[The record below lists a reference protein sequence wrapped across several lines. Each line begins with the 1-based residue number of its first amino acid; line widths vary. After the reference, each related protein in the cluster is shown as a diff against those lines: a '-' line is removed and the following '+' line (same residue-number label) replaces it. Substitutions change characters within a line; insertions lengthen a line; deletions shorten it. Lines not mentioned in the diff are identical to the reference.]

1 MHRYSE
7 VVKADVRRRIS
18 PAMRQ
23 SVIRIS
29 EELDIH
35 LVTLYTWRNDWRFQ
49 GEVVPASVKEPE
61 GRSAA
66 DKVTVVLETA
76 GLSVSARSIAIT
88 PKVLQSV
95 MGAPECSSGWW
106 RNVKA
111 ATEANGYHQDNSSY
125 PLRLISGSIKSLTS
139 GIRWR

>member
-23 SVIRIS
+23 SVVRIS
-29 EELDIH
+29 EELGIH
-35 LVTLYTWRNDWRFQ
+35 LVTLYTWRNGWRFQ

-66 DKVTVVLETA
+66 DKFTVVLETA
-76 GLSVSARSIAIT
+76 GLNATARSIAISHQRST
-88 PKVLQSV
+88 KV
-95 MGAPECSSGWW
+95 
-106 RNVKA
+106 
-111 ATEANGYHQDNSSY
+111 
-125 PLRLISGSIKSLTS
+125 SLGFKDAETI
-139 GIRWR
+139 G